1 LFRLNMFPLRRLTLL
16 LTLILLA
23 IAPIFSPSHSFA
35 APQLW
40 LPTPPGDPWVIIQG
54 YACGTHDGWDRY
66 SIDLARVDGL
76 SRGAPV
82 RAAADGTVFAWV
94 EPSGTLFVRH
104 GEGFYTMYT
113 HMERAIVTERGAAVS
128 RGSVIG
134 HVGDR
139 GAPGTPHLHFTA
151 FTAAGYPSQSPQSV
165 ALSFADGFTL
175 PDTGGCDQ
183 HNGEILKAAGEPT
196 QAYTAFLP
204 SVGSSKPVPIP
215 IRHPPL
221 RRRGEVV

>member
-1 LFRLNMFPLRRLTLL
+1 MIRLDFLSSHRLASAISLL
-16 LTLILLA
+16 LLALALLL
-23 IAPIFSPSHSFA
+23 SPAHAQA

-54 YACGTHDGWDRY
+54 YACGTHDGWDRF
-66 SIDLARVDGL
+66 SIDLARADGL

-94 EPSGTLFVRH
+94 EPSGTLLVQH

-113 HMERAIVTERGAAVS
+113 HMQHATIMERGAAVS
-128 RGSVIG
+128 RGAVIG
-134 HVGDR
+134 TVGDR

-151 FTAAGYPSQSPQSV
+151 FTAAGYPSESPQSI
-165 ALSFADGFTL
+165 ALSFADGFAL

-183 HNGEILKAAGEPT
+183 HNGEILKAAGKPT

-204 SVGSSKPVPIP
+204 SIGSTKPAPIP
-215 IRHPPL
+215 TRHLPP
-221 RRRGEVV
+221 RRRIVVE